1 MIDQIIQNTISPI
14 FCLSLFTL
22 FALCKEQV
30 IPFGQCKLKKII
42 VLMITNGTNI
52 KCLFSVKKKAL
63 NACNYNTELIRS

>member
-52 KCLFSVKKKAL
+52 KCLFSVQKAL
-63 NACNYNTELIRS
+63 NHVITIQN